1 MKASEHKVKK
11 GSEAKPHQE
20 SGSLMSLNTIDHFF
34 EDFLSRN
41 WHRLTDWNMPIVLE
55 THLPRVDIVEH
66 DHVIEVHAALPGA
79 RKENLDISISNQ
91 SITIRANI
99 DAAPKEDVQDKY
111 YRQEII
117 RGELHRTLS
126 LPEEVDGD
134 KAKASLKDG
143 ILTVTIPRTEKN
155 KRKIIEVH

>member
-1 MKASEHKVKK
+1 MKASEHRVKK
-11 GSEAKPHQE
+11 GPEANPHRA
-20 SGSLMSLNTIDHFF
+20 SGSLMSLNALDHFF

-66 DHVIEVHAALPGA
+66 DHNIEVHAALPGA
-79 RKENLDISISNQ
+79 RKEDLDVSIGNQ
-91 SITIRANI
+91 SITIRAHI
-99 DAAPKEDVQDKY
+99 AEFPKQDEQDKY
-111 YRQEII
+111 FRQEIV

-126 LPEEVDGD
+126 LPEEVDGN
-134 KAKASLKDG
+134 KAKASLQDG